1 MQATLKVGEENTITA
16 LENKRRL
23 RKEKVNTANLVVANT
38 VTNGLDPQSFVF
50 EGSLLLILF
59 LTSFYLSFINYD
71 LDNAL
76 ILVCVLKSI
85 FVRNYFCTN
94 MTTKLNTSFNIKMI
108 NLCYFLYFVSFSF
121 HLSFK
126 AFRLYLTVNDF
137 NKKNPNVEYP

>member
-1 MQATLKVGEENTITA
+1 MQATLKFGEENTITA

-71 LDNAL
+71 LDHAL

-85 FVRNYFCTN
+85 CVQ
-94 MTTKLNTSFNIKMI
+94 I
-108 NLCYFLYFVSFSF
+108 
-121 HLSFK
+121 
-126 AFRLYLTVNDF
+126 
-137 NKKNPNVEYP
+137 